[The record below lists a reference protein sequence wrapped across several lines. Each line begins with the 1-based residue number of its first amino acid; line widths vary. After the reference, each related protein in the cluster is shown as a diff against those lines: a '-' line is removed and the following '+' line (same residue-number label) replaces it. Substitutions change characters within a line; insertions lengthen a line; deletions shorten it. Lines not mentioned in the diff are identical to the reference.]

1 MQTYQKQTQF
11 QGKKEQKKT
20 TLKANPLDKL
30 AHEVTS
36 IEGNNDSISYKAFR
50 NRQIA
55 KAITSKMVLPMLGLK
70 SPLRGSYFRTLRC
83 NSILLQNGNN
93 VSAQYCKNRFCVVCN
108 RIRAGKTISNYLP
121 SVSRLNNLHL
131 VTLTIQSVRGFEI
144 ENSYIRMVKSLS
156 RIRRNIAKNYKGNKV
171 IGVRAFECNYNA
183 EKNTFNPHFH
193 LLIDGK
199 ENAELIRTLW
209 LSQNKTSNFKA
220 QDVREANANSL
231 IELVKYVAKG
241 VVKDKFYPEAMDAI
255 YRAIRRKKI
264 FESFCLTKFNDNMD
278 STITTLID
286 FKKSDIDVWT
296 WDFDVMDWINS
307 KGELFMDRQFNKETL
322 DYLNLIN

>member
-1 MQTYQKQTQF
+1 M
-11 QGKKEQKKT
+11 
-20 TLKANPLDKL
+20 
-30 AHEVTS
+30 
-36 IEGNNDSISYKAFR
+36 
-50 NRQIA
+50 
-55 KAITSKMVLPMLGLK
+55 
-70 SPLRGSYFRTLRC
+70 
-83 NSILLQNGNN
+83 
-93 VSAQYCKNRFCVVCN
+93 
-108 RIRAGKTISNYLP
+108 
-121 SVSRLNNLHL
+121 
-131 VTLTIQSVRGFEI
+131 TIQSVRGFEI